1 MTYFEGFVIPVPSA
15 NKETFRKH
23 AAEFADIAREFGAT
37 RQVEAWADDVQ
48 HGKLTDFYR
57 AVDAKQDESV
67 VFSWLEYPSK
77 AVRDSASDKF
87 RNDPRMKPLGEGM
100 PFDGKRMIIG
110 GFEAIVE
117 EGNGSAGYI
126 DGWVVPVPAGK
137 RDAFHEFEARN
148 AKFFR
153 EYGAVRFVEAFGDDV
168 PHGDVTD
175 FYRAVKAEDGENVV
189 FAFIEW
195 PDKATRDAAWPKIMQ
210 DERMQPSGDVPFDG
224 KRMFWGGFEP
234 ILDTAKAELAHA

>member
-23 AAEFADIAREFGAT
+23 AAEFADIAREFGVT

-57 AVDAKQDESV
+57 AVDAKEDESV

-87 RNDPRMKPLGEGM
+87 RSDPRMKPLGEGM

-117 EGNGSAGYI
+117 EGNG
-126 DGWVVPVPAGK
+126 
-137 RDAFHEFEARN
+137 
-148 AKFFR
+148 
-153 EYGAVRFVEAFGDDV
+153 
-168 PHGDVTD
+168 
-175 FYRAVKAEDGENVV
+175 
-189 FAFIEW
+189 
-195 PDKATRDAAWPKIMQ
+195 Q
-210 DERMQPSGDVPFDG
+210 
-224 KRMFWGGFEP
+224 GGC
-234 ILDTAKAELAHA
+234 I